1 MLLFLL
7 ADKTSDKPMDG
18 ALSRVKVE
26 DEHLQQKKKQFPG
39 LAISDNP
46 ERAKSLLEPTEDEKV
61 TWEAMNQV
69 RAYMTQ
75 LHPPH

>member
-1 MLLFLL
+1 MLPFLL
-7 ADKTSDKPMDG
+7 ADKTADKPMDG

-26 DEHLQQKKKQFPG
+26 DEQLQQKKKQFPG